1 MLGYSM
7 RRFLMSAVVA
17 ACLAPL
23 PGSTL
28 LHLSLSDM
36 ILKSTTIVR
45 ATVQPSYSDLRG
57 SAIYTHY
64 QVQVEKTYK
73 GTAAAS
79 LDLAVPGGALNG
91 AQQVVSGSPTLA
103 AGQDYFLFLWT
114 SRSGLTQVI
123 GLSQGL
129 FQVNSNSSGQLI
141 VSRSG
146 SSERMLNSSGQAMS
160 DSDIQMTLSQMANRI
175 QSVLAGAAG
184 Q

>member
-1 MLGYSM
+1 M
-7 RRFLMSAVVA
+7 
-17 ACLAPL
+17 
-23 PGSTL
+23 
-28 LHLSLSDM
+28 
-36 ILKSTTIVR
+36 
-45 ATVQPSYSDLRG
+45 
-57 SAIYTHY
+57 
-64 QVQVEKTYK
+64 
-73 GTAAAS
+73 
-79 LDLAVPGGALNG
+79 
-91 AQQVVSGSPTLA
+91 VSGSPTLA

-160 DSDIQMTLSQMANRI
+160 DSDIQMTLAQMANRI